1 MGRFYY
7 LILLTFHV
15 GCFFLM
21 SSTFSFGQQLTQY
34 SQWSWH
40 QFAQNP
46 AHAGIKKCVDI
57 HSLYRIQWVGFEGA
71 PSSGFLT
78 LSVPLNS
85 KRRQFLSAR
94 HGLGLKFETDRIA
107 QFSVQRFN
115 VAYAG
120 HFNFN
125 KTDRLSLGLYAGVV
139 QTGYDPSSITTGTP
153 DPILANQGSFLAP
166 DATFGAWYN
175 STNFYAG
182 LVLQNLISNK
192 WNNISTDSKNRFHAI
207 INGGYLLPLNDQYA
221 LLPTLQIKFA
231 ARGKTAVDFA
241 VHLNYANKFSLGL
254 GVRNA
259 DAVMV
264 LAQVKIQEQF
274 SIGYSFDYTLSKIQL
289 GASNTHEISL
299 RFTTC
304 KPDRKSITGCS
315 LFD

>member
-1 MGRFYY
+1 MRRVFHF
-7 LILLTFHV
+7 IFLTFHV
-15 GCFFLM
+15 GLFLLM
-21 SSTFSFGQQLTQY
+21 SNSVSFGQQLTQY
-34 SQWSWH
+34 TQSSWH

-46 AHAGIKKCVDI
+46 AHAGIKKCADI

-78 LSVPLNS
+78 LSVPLSS

-94 HGLGLKFETDRIA
+94 HGLGLKFETDRIG
-107 QFSVQRFN
+107 QFSIQRFN

-125 KTDRLSLGLYAGVV
+125 KTDRLSLGLYAGVL
-139 QTGYDPSSITTGTP
+139 QTGYDPSSITTGIP
-153 DPILANQGSFLAP
+153 DPVLESQGSFFAP

-175 STNFYAG
+175 STNYYAG
-182 LVLQNLISNK
+182 LVLQNLIGNK
-192 WNNISTDSKNRFHAI
+192 WTNISEDSKNRFHAI
-207 INGGYLLPLNDQYA
+207 INGAYLFPLNDRYA
-221 LLPTLQIKFA
+221 LLPTLQMKFA
-231 ARGKTAVDFA
+231 ARGKAAVDIA
-241 VHLNYANKFSLGL
+241 AHIDYDNKFSLGL
-254 GVRNA
+254 GVRNT

-264 LAQVKIQEQF
+264 FAQIKIQEQF

-289 GASNTHEISL
+289 GASNTHELSL

-304 KPDRKSITGCS
+304 KPDRKSTTGCS